1 MRKLSITRALSEL
14 KVLKKRHENELSNL
28 KPIAVR
34 HGNKLMRPYVSI
46 KVEDFEKQIEPGN
59 QSIEKLERMI
69 FEIKSKINE
78 SNSKTIVKIGENEMT
93 VQEAIVKKELI
104 ELKKNRLNVLKR
116 HLLQARNSFEEA
128 VDDNKMKVEKQV
140 QDVMQNSASKK
151 IDSDMEK
158 SINDSIEMLYKVEF
172 IDKDLATK
180 IQQLES
186 EIEDFENNVDFA
198 LSESNSTTYIEL
210 DD

>member
-1 MRKLSITRALSEL
+1 
-14 KVLKKRHENELSNL
+14 
-28 KPIAVR
+28 
-34 HGNKLMRPYVSI
+34 MRPYVSI

-59 QSIEKLERMI
+59 QSIEKLEQMI

-172 IDKDLATK
+172 VDKDLATK

>member
-14 KVLKKRHENELSNL
+14 KVLKKRHENELCNL

-59 QSIEKLERMI
+59 QSIEKLEQMI

-172 IDKDLATK
+172 VDKDLATK